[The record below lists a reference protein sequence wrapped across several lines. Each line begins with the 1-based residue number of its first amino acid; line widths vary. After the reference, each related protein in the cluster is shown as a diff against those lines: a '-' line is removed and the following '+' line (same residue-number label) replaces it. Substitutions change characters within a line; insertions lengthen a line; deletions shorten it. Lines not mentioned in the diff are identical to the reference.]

1 MDSTPDAPPAGE
13 PARADAVDPAD
24 PREVADA
31 HWAALFAQIGAEIA
45 QPLTAALEHLR
56 VLTDGPGRDPVAL
69 QALSR
74 DIESARASALTAQ
87 QLARLANPALQ
98 RRPEQVDL
106 ALALRDVVA
115 ERQAAARS
123 RGTPLLETIRPAAV
137 VVDPPLLHRLLHAM
151 VDWALAHARSAL
163 HVGLDHRSWP
173 TRARLHVRFRHRPAD
188 EVADPQA
195 PTHVGALDTLDW
207 QLLRQIA
214 VTAGLVLERADTA
227 CGCRLTV
234 EFPRTVYA
242 PLEGVSTL
250 ELDTGFNST
259 FGSRPLA
266 GHHVLVVTA
275 RRDLRQEIRDALRP
289 LGLMID
295 FVGSVEGARE
305 FCHAGPPHVLVHD
318 AQLLGERLRALHADL
333 RALAHPPVLVEV
345 ADDGP
350 RLNTSPFD
358 PGGIARVG
366 RATLADA
373 LPAALMFELSQET
386 PPPPLNGRTPT

>member
-1 MDSTPDAPPAGE
+1 MDPTHDAPEAG
-13 PARADAVDPAD
+13 ASAGADALVGDD
-24 PREVADA
+24 PRDAADA
-31 HWAALFAQIGAEIA
+31 HWSALFAQVGAEVA

-56 VLTDGPGRDPVAL
+56 ALVEGPGRDPVAL
-69 QALSR
+69 QALKR
-74 DIESARASALTAQ
+74 DIERARAAAVLAQ

-98 RRPEQVDL
+98 RHSEQVDL
-106 ALALRDVVA
+106 ALALREVVA

-137 VVDPPLLHRLLHAM
+137 VVDPPLLHRLLHAAL
-151 VDWALAHARSAL
+151 DWALSHARSAL

-188 EVADPQA
+188 EVPDPQA
-195 PTHVGALDTLDW
+195 PTHVEALDTLDW

-242 PLEGVSTL
+242 PIEGVSTL
-250 ELDTGFNST
+250 ELDTGFHST

-266 GHHVLVVTA
+266 GHHVLVVAA

-305 FCHAGPPHVLVHD
+305 FCQAGPPHVLVHD
-318 AQLLGERLRALHADL
+318 AQLAGDRLRALHAEL

-358 PGGIARVG
+358 PLGVARVG

-373 LPAALMFELSQET
+373 LPAALMFELSQE
-386 PPPPLNGRTPT
+386 PPPLSGRTPA

>member
-1 MDSTPDAPPAGE
+1 MDSTHDAPRAGD
-13 PARADAVDPAD
+13 PARTAIDGGDAHD
-24 PREVADA
+24 VADA
-31 HWAALFAQIGAEIA
+31 HWSALFAQFGAEVA
-45 QPLTAALEHLR
+45 QPLTAALERLR
-56 VLTDGPGRDPVAL
+56 ALTDGPGRDPVAL
-69 QALSR
+69 QALER
-74 DIESARASALTAQ
+74 EIERARAAALLAQ

-98 RRPEQVDL
+98 RRPEQLDL
-106 ALALRDVVA
+106 ALVLREVVA
-115 ERQAAARS
+115 ERQPAARR

-137 VVDPPLLHRLLHAM
+137 VVDPPLLHRLLHATL
-151 VDWALAHARSAL
+151 DWALAHTRSAL
-163 HVGLDHRSWP
+163 HIGLDHRSWP
-173 TRARLHVRFRHRPAD
+173 ARARLHVRFRHRPTD
-188 EVADPQA
+188 EVPDPQA
-195 PTHVGALDTLDW
+195 PMHVDALDTLDW

-242 PLEGVSTL
+242 PIEGISTL

-318 AQLLGERLRALHADL
+318 AQLAGERLRALHADL
-333 RALAHPPVLVEV
+333 RALAHPPVFVEV

-358 PGGIARVG
+358 AGGIARVG

-373 LPAALMFELSQET
+373 LPAALMFELSQDA
-386 PPPPLNGRTPT
+386 PPPLSDRTPA

>member
-1 MDSTPDAPPAGE
+1 MDSTHDAPRAGD
-13 PARADAVDPAD
+13 PARTTIDGGDAHD
-24 PREVADA
+24 VADA
-31 HWAALFAQIGAEIA
+31 HWSALFAQVGAEVA

-56 VLTDGPGRDPVAL
+56 ALTDAPGRDPVAL
-69 QALSR
+69 QALTR
-74 DIESARASALTAQ
+74 EIERARAAALLAQ

-98 RRPEQVDL
+98 RRPEQLDL
-106 ALALRDVVA
+106 ALVLREVVA
-115 ERQAAARS
+115 ERQPAARR

-137 VVDPPLLHRLLHAM
+137 VVDPPLLHRLLHATL
-151 VDWALAHARSAL
+151 DWALAHTRSAL
-163 HVGLDHRSWP
+163 HIGLDHRSWP
-173 TRARLHVRFRHRPAD
+173 ARARLHVRFRHRPTD
-188 EVADPQA
+188 EVPDPQA
-195 PTHVGALDTLDW
+195 PMH
-207 QLLRQIA
+207 
-214 VTAGLVLERADTA
+214 LVLERADTA

-242 PLEGVSTL
+242 PIEGISTL

-305 FCHAGPPHVLVHD
+305 FCQAGPPHVLVHD
-318 AQLLGERLRALHADL
+318 AQLAGERLRALHADL
-333 RALAHPPVLVEV
+333 RTLAHPPVFVEV

-358 PGGIARVG
+358 AGGIARVG

-373 LPAALMFELSQET
+373 LPAALMFELSQDA
-386 PPPPLNGRTPT
+386 PPPLSDRTPA